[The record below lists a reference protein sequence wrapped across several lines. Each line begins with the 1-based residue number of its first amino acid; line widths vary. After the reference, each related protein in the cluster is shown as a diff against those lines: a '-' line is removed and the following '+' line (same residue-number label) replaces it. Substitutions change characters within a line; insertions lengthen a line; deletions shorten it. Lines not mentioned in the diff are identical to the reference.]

1 MTTDTPSRAAR
12 NKNKKPGKSKPQKNS
27 KNQKPKKKRS
37 IGTIVFRVVA
47 SFLILG
53 MLAFLGGV
61 GLFWYY
67 AKDAPKIDD
76 TNLESAVSST
86 LYASNGD
93 SYAELGAERRETITS
108 QEVPQLL
115 EDSIVSVE
123 DKRFYKH
130 IGVDPIRI
138 VGSAISNLTS
148 NTTQGGSTL
157 TQQLI
162 KLSFFSTK
170 ASDQT
175 LKRKAQEAW
184 MAIQLEK
191 EKSKQEILTY
201 YINKVYMSNGISGMQ
216 TAAKSY
222 FGKGLDELNLAQTAL
237 IAGMPQAPESYDP
250 YKNPELAKKRRD
262 IVLYT
267 MKENNKI
274 SEKEYKEAVDTPIT
288 DGLIEFTN
296 ASQNWVKYDGYVKEV
311 IQQVKD
317 LTGKNVYTD
326 GLEVYTNLDLDAQNR
341 LYDIVN
347 TDQYVQYPD
356 SDMQVAA
363 TLMDTQT
370 GKVTAQ
376 IGGRNIDS
384 SVVLGNNLAVNT
396 SRDFGSTMKPV
407 TDYGPAFEYLKDST
421 GTRIDDEP
429 YTYPGTDIQVN
440 NWDLKYMGN
449 ITLRTALSQSRNV
462 PSVKL
467 LDEVG
472 LDKAHEFLKGL
483 GIEYKDMVISNAI
496 SSNTAQE
503 GTKYGVSSEKLAA
516 AYSAFAN
523 GGTYYKPMY
532 ISKIVYQDGS
542 YDEFNP
548 DGTKA
553 MEAGT
558 AYMVTDVLKDVITEG
573 TGYNA
578 EIPGLVQ
585 AGKTGTSNYTAEELE
600 KLGISSNVYPDVMF
614 AGYTPN
620 FSLSVWTGYNNRM
633 TPITNDSNMVA
644 SDVYR
649 NLMQYVTRNTAV
661 TDWEM
666 PDDLVRVG
674 NELYWKDTY
683 KAPEPESSVTPSSSS
698 STSSSEPES
707 TSSSESSTSSSE
719 ESSTESESST
729 EPASSTP
736 ESSTTPSSSTPESS
750 TTPSSETPESSVEE
764 ENPGNNQGQGNG
776 NNGNT
781 NANGNGQNK
790 T

>member
-12 NKNKKPGKSKPQKNS
+12 NKNKKTGKPAPQKNG
-27 KNQKPKKKRS
+27 KKPKKKRS
-37 IGTIVFRVVA
+37 LGTIIFRVVA
-47 SFLILG
+47 SFFILG

-67 AKDAPKIDD
+67 AKDAPKIDE

-115 EDSIVSVE
+115 EDAIVSVE

-138 VGSAISNLTS
+138 IGSAISNLTS

-216 TAAKSY
+216 TAAKDY

-237 IAGMPQAPESYDP
+237 LAGMPQAPESYDP
-250 YKNPELAKKRRD
+250 YKNPELAKERRD

-274 SEKEYKEAVDTPIT
+274 SEKEYKEAVATPVT

-296 ASQNWVKYDGYVKEV
+296 SSQNWVKYDGYVKEV

-363 TLMDTQT
+363 TLVDTHT

-472 LDKAHEFLKGL
+472 IDKSHEFLKGL
-483 GIEYKDMVISNAI
+483 GIEYENMVISNAI
-496 SSNTAQE
+496 SSNSAQD

-578 EIPGLVQ
+578 EIPGLIQ
-585 AGKTGTSNYTAEELE
+585 AGKTGTSNYTPEELE

-614 AGYTPN
+614 AGYTPD

-649 NLMQYVTRNTAV
+649 NLMQYITRNTAV

-674 NELYWKDTY
+674 SELYWKDTY

-698 STSSSEPES
+698 SSSVPESSS
-707 TSSSESSTSSSE
+707 TSESSTSSSE
-719 ESSTESESST
+719 VSSTESESST
-729 EPASSTP
+729 EPSSSTS
-736 ESSTTPSSSTPESS
+736 ESSETPSSSTPESS
-750 TTPSSETPESSVEE
+750 TTPSSSEPPESSESG
-764 ENPGNNQGQGNG
+764 ENPGNEGQGNANG
-776 NNGNT
+776 NN
-781 NANGNGQNK
+781 NGQNK

>member
-1 MTTDTPSRAAR
+1 MTTNTPSRANR
-12 NKNKKPGKSKPQKNS
+12 NKKTNKQAPKKPKT
-27 KNQKPKKKRS
+27 KKKRS
-37 IGTIVFRVVA
+37 AGTIIFRIFA
-47 SFLILG
+47 SLFILG
-53 MLAFLGGV
+53 MLLFLGGV

-67 AKDAPKIDD
+67 AKDAPKIDE
-76 TNLESAVSST
+76 TSLESAISST
-86 LYASNGD
+86 LLASNGE
-93 SYAELGAERRETITS
+93 SYAELGTERRETITP

-115 EDSIVSVE
+115 EDAIVSVE

-130 IGVDPIRI
+130 IGIDPIRI
-138 VGSAISNLTS
+138 IGSAVSNLKS
-148 NTTQGGSTL
+148 DTTQGGSTL

-191 EKSKQEILTY
+191 QKSKQEILTY
-201 YINKVYMSNGISGMQ
+201 YINKVYMSNGISGME
-216 TAAKSY
+216 TASQAY
-222 FGKGLDELNLAQTAL
+222 FGKSLSELNLAQTAL
-237 IAGMPQAPESYDP
+237 IAGMPQAPETYDP
-250 YKNPELAKKRRD
+250 YKNPDLAKERRD

-267 MKENNKI
+267 MKENKKI
-274 SEKEYKEAVDTPIT
+274 TDAEYKAAIDTPIT

-296 ASQNWVKYDGYVKEV
+296 SVQNWVKYDGYVNEV
-311 IQQVKD
+311 IQQVKE

-347 TDQYVQYPD
+347 TANYVAYPD
-356 SDMQVAA
+356 SEMQVAA
-363 TLMDTQT
+363 TLMDAKT

-376 IGGRNIDS
+376 IGGRNIDA

-396 SRDFGSTMKPV
+396 SRDFGSTMKPI

-421 GTRIDDEP
+421 GARIEDEP
-429 YTYPGTDIQVN
+429 YTYPGTNIQVN
-440 NWDLKYMGN
+440 NWDMKYMGN
-449 ITLRTALSQSRNV
+449 ISLRTALSQSRNV
-462 PSVKL
+462 PAVKL

-472 LDKAHEFLKGL
+472 VEKSQAFLKSL
-483 GIEYKDMVISNAI
+483 GIEYANMEISNAI
-496 SSNTAQE
+496 SSNTTQE
-503 GTKYGVSSEKLAA
+503 GTKYGASSEKMAA

-558 AYMVTDVLKDVITEG
+558 AYMVTDVLKDVITQG
-573 TGYNA
+573 TGTNA
-578 EIPGLVQ
+578 QISGLIQ
-585 AGKTGTSNYTAEELE
+585 AGKTGTSNYSDADMAT
-600 KLGISSNVYPDVMF
+600 LGNLDNISPDVTF
-614 AGYTPN
+614 AGYTPDY
-620 FSLSVWTGYNNRM
+620 SLAVWTGYNDHM
-633 TPITNDSNMVA
+633 TPVTELSNMVA

-649 NLMQYVTRNTAV
+649 ELMQYVTRNSTV

-666 PDDLVRVG
+666 PNDLIKVG

-683 KAPEPESSVTPSSSS
+683 VAPTVESSVVPSSSS
-698 STSSSEPES
+698 VSVPSSSSTVESITSETSTTQSIPES
-707 TSSSESSTSSSE
+707 TTTPESSTTP
-719 ESSTESESST
+719 SSTTPSE
-729 EPASSTP
+729 STP
-736 ESSTTPSSSTPESS
+736 ESSTTPSSDPPTSSSTP
-750 TTPSSETPESSVEE
+750 PDQ
-764 ENPGNNQGQGNG
+764 GNNQGNG
-776 NNGNT
+776 NNAEGT
-781 NANGNGQNK
+781 EQDQ